1 MEQKVFSKANAC
13 LYLLNAIVS
22 SGKQPVFGPGMP
34 APISKWPLDAAV
46 RELFDK
52 TAMLD

>member
-1 MEQKVFSKANAC
+1 LEQKVFSKANAC
-13 LYLLNAIVS
+13 LYLLYAIVS
-22 SGKQPVFGPGMP
+22 SGMQPDSGQARPPLFLNGHWMP
-34 APISKWPLDAAV
+34 AV